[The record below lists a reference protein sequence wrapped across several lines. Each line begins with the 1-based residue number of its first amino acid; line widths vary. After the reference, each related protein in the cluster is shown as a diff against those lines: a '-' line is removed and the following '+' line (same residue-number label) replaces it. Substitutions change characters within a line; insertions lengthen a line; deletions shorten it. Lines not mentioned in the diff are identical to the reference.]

1 MPGEADSPMTRSLN
15 FVVLVC
21 GAMLGLVAVFG
32 LFETV
37 AIGGGDTSSSP
48 KHAAKHE
55 NSTAEHRRYDTV
67 ATVKDVVDGDT
78 VRIDRTIDG
87 ADEVRLIGVDTPETG
102 DAKVGDQPYGH
113 RASRF
118 TRSVLEGKKVG
129 LEFDV
134 ERKDQPGR
142 LLAYV
147 YPMGDEM
154 FNEVL
159 LRKGYAQVDTVQP
172 NDEHQGKFAAEQQ
185 KAKEGDLGIWGL
197 PEDQRCELANHG
209 NGIGNGS
216 PACKAR
222 PEPSPIHEVNSK
234 HEHAPAAHSGTS
246 VGPDLDCSDLTYRQ
260 AQAEMAAD
268 QSDPFNLDQDGDG
281 VACEGRRGGG
291 AASAAATAS
300 AASSAPA
307 SASPNP

>member
-1 MPGEADSPMTRSLN
+1 MTRMLN
-15 FVVLVC
+15 FVALVC
-21 GAMLGLVAVFG
+21 GAMLGLVVLFG

-37 AIGGGDTSSSP
+37 AVRGGDASSSP
-48 KHAAKHE
+48 KHAAKQA
-55 NSTAEHRRYDTV
+55 NSKAEHRGYDAV
-67 ATVKDVVDGDT
+67 ATAKDVVDGDT
-78 VRIDRTIDG
+78 VRIDPAIDR

-102 DAKVGDQPYGH
+102 DVNVGDQPYGQ

-134 ERKDQPGR
+134 ERKDQHGR

-147 YPMGDEM
+147 YPMGDGM

-159 LRKGYAQVDTVQP
+159 LRKGYAQVDAVQP
-172 NDEHQGKFAAEQQ
+172 NDEHQGKFAWEQE

-222 PEPSPIHEVNSK
+222 PEPPPKHEVKSK

-268 QSDPFNLDQDGDG
+268 PSDPFDLDADGDG
-281 VACEGRRGGG
+281 VACDSIIDNEADG
-291 AASAAATAS
+291 SAAATAS
-300 AASSAPA
+300 AASSAPT

>member
-1 MPGEADSPMTRSLN
+1 MTRSLN

-37 AIGGGDTSSSP
+37 ATGGGDTSSSP

-55 NSTAEHRRYDTV
+55 NSKAEHRRYDTV
-67 ATVKDVVDGDT
+67 ATVKDVMDGDT
-78 VRIDRTIDG
+78 VRIDRAIDG

-102 DAKVGDQPYGH
+102 DANLGDQPYGQ

-134 ERKDQPGR
+134 ERKDQPAR

-172 NDEHQGKFAAEQQ
+172 NDEHQGKFAAEQE

-197 PEDQRCELANHG
+197 PEDQRCDLANHG
-209 NGIGNGS
+209 DGIGNGS

-222 PEPSPIHEVNSK
+222 LEPSPKHEVKSK
-234 HEHAPAAHSGTS
+234 YEHAPAAHRGTS

-268 QSDPFNLDQDGDG
+268 PSDPFNLDQDGDG
-281 VACEGRRGGG
+281 VACEGWRCGG

-300 AASSAPA
+300 AASFASA